1 MRCRKNPSLR
11 YQRPSTEES
20 IVDVKSN
27 LPRKL
32 PAACP
37 DAVGN
42 TKERILNVSFPS
54 DVCTDTS
61 AFSTDTD
68 IISVYI
74 FHSFNIR
81 NLQF

>member
-1 MRCRKNPSLR
+1 MRCRKNPSVR
-11 YQRPSTEES
+11 YQRPATIES
-20 IVDVKSN
+20 IVDVNNN

-42 TKERILNVSFPS
+42 TKGRFLNVSFPS
-54 DVCTDTS
+54 DICTDTNDVNI
-61 AFSTDTD
+61 DTD

-74 FHSFNIR
+74 FHSFNAI
-81 NLQF
+81 NV